1 MTPALQYLEKCREL
15 LATVSAQIGNLTLDD
30 GSKVKLAPEWKL
42 TIPKGCGPE
51 MRAVKLEGM
60 AEFNVAPGIEQPFNV
75 IAGNTTI
82 VATGTAFTVR
92 SYPGDSVVTV
102 AVSNGTVKVGKGK
115 QATDV
120 AAGSAVVATGSSARA
135 ATPAEREQADAWR
148 TGTLVVTDVKLSEA
162 LSSLKRW
169 YGLTIL
175 APNQQLLD
183 RKASFRAPLE
193 ERPGYRWIE
202 ETFRKHR
209 QPAGVALAA

>member
-1 MTPALQYLEKCREL
+1 
-15 LATVSAQIGNLTLDD
+15 
-30 GSKVKLAPEWKL
+30 
-42 TIPKGCGPE
+42 
-51 MRAVKLEGM
+51 
-60 AEFNVAPGIEQPFNV
+60 
-75 IAGNTTI
+75 
-82 VATGTAFTVR
+82 
-92 SYPGDSVVTV
+92 VTV

-183 RKASFRAPLE
+183 RKASFRAPLDSQKVAINGIE
-193 ERPGYRWIE
+193 SSTGLTFGWIGQNMAFYE
-202 ETFRKHR
+202 PDK
-209 QPAGVALAA
+209 AAAKKSEKTKKR